1 MIGIFKLQKK
11 EDVLKQENEQLRMEV
26 ERLKKRVD
34 KSQALINC
42 TNKYWKK
49 QMWNLKNG
57 SNIGTGSVTH

>member
-34 KSQALINC
+34 KSQLILNEC
-42 TNKYWKK
+42 NRYWKK
-49 QMWNLKNG
+49 QIWNLKNG
-57 SNIGTGSVTH
+57 SNTTTSSVTH